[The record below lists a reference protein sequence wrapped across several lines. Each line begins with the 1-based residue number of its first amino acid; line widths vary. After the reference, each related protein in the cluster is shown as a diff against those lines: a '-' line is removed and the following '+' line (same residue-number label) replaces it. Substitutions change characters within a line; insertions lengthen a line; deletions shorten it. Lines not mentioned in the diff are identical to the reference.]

1 MTTESDMD
9 VAARDLVL
17 SNVDTTIK
25 RLEQA
30 PTGPVCESHGKSVEA
45 QVLSGCGSGS
55 RHRRM
60 SGSPATK
67 RFYTGSVTNITNP
80 GNKLSYK
87 ILTTNAVDASFYG
100 ASLMYR

>member
-45 QVLSGCGSGS
+45 QVLILKMLKPLYKKQTEPDVVVEQNTFESKSSWTMRMRRLPQRRIRSKRS
-55 RHRRM
+55 R
-60 SGSPATK
+60 G
-67 RFYTGSVTNITNP
+67 
-80 GNKLSYK
+80 
-87 ILTTNAVDASFYG
+87 G
-100 ASLMYR
+100 ADYVHA